1 MKLNSAFLLLL
12 LCSQVITAQK
22 PTGYREG
29 ISGENNLQNALYMS
43 PYAAAKGFD
52 NRYQGIKGSPRFFDT
67 LVASSVLIKGEELYF
82 RVESDLD
89 VVKNA
94 LIFMSPGRGM
104 LMEVPSD
111 NF

>member
-1 MKLNSAFLLLL
+1 MHMKLNLVILLLL

-29 ISGENNLQNALYMS
+29 ISGENNLQNALHMS

-67 LVASSVLIKGEELYF
+67 LVASSVLI
-82 RVESDLD
+82 R
-89 VVKNA
+89 
-94 LIFMSPGRGM
+94 R
-104 LMEVPSD
+104 
-111 NF
+111 